1 MNRQKLFLILIS
13 AFLLTGCSTKQSSTE
28 SRKIPQENTEA
39 ASNYYNKTID
49 VKNIVENRKSEIIL
63 SVKKNPK
70 PGDVMS
76 TVYVKA
82 DGDTIWSSD
91 YTRLNDELDIG
102 LTPVEIDGRNY
113 LCEYCADIARGE
125 GSYHYEI
132 FSFDGSGKKIVY
144 KKQSL
149 DFSIGQMDKKIIG
162 ATIDEMRDYAKTI
175 DGYLSGSIPIVYI
188 DDDGIHYYP
197 DTSYESCNF
206 YKLCRYLTY
215 TPSTSI
221 EKNLSKIYS
230 R

>member
-13 AFLLTGCSTKQSSTE
+13 AFLPTGCSTKQSSTE

-49 VKNIVENRKSEIIL
+49 GKNIVENRKSEIIL

-102 LTPVEIDGRNY
+102 LTPVD
-113 LCEYCADIARGE
+113 
-125 GSYHYEI
+125 SV
-132 FSFDGSGKKIVY
+132 K
-144 KKQSL
+144 
-149 DFSIGQMDKKIIG
+149 
-162 ATIDEMRDYAKTI
+162 
-175 DGYLSGSIPIVYI
+175 
-188 DDDGIHYYP
+188 
-197 DTSYESCNF
+197 
-206 YKLCRYLTY
+206 
-215 TPSTSI
+215 
-221 EKNLSKIYS
+221 
-230 R
+230 